1 MKRPLRLGL
10 WACPGIAASTT
21 GKTGS
26 GAEMVQRAR
35 ILKRPL
41 RPGPRSCSGIAASD
55 TSMKRPLRLGLWACP
70 GIAAS
75 TTGRTG
81 SGAEMVQ

>member
-1 MKRPLRLGL
+1 MTFRIHPGL
-10 WACPGIAASTT
+10 VESDNLVSFEAIS
-21 GKTGS
+21 
-26 GAEMVQRAR
+26 
-35 ILKRPL
+35 
-41 RPGPRSCSGIAASD
+41 RPGCFIAASD
-55 TSMKRPLRLGLWACP
+55 TSMKRPLRLGLWVCP